1 MDSLIID
8 LIPPPRPYRTYLALF
23 VRRTRQLLVPFF
35 LWSIIKW
42 CVVGSLS
49 LDKLIHI
56 TFGSG
61 GFFWFLWA
69 LWVISIIFM
78 SGNLLSRVLGVREEI
93 INGVISLSLVLVI
106 VWGDIRILGFQ
117 YISYYFVFYT
127 IGYYCNKYNKLLI
140 ADSICFVLLSGLIW
154 FIMANFWNMHQLPF
168 FLKRVPHVPES
179 LMLYAYRFVTA
190 VIGIYAL
197 LGVGRRFLNGTK
209 LFNSQMA
216 RLGTISLGLYVVHLV
231 LIISLSRWIGL
242 MFPSCPLP
250 TMILLSFISA
260 SFMAVSIV
268 EILSRFNTTS
278 KLLLGKV

>member
-1 MDSLIID
+1 M
-8 LIPPPRPYRTYLALF
+8 
-23 VRRTRQLLVPFF
+23 
-35 LWSIIKW
+35 
-42 CVVGSLS
+42 
-49 LDKLIHI
+49 
-56 TFGSG
+56 
-61 GFFWFLWA
+61 
-69 LWVISIIFM
+69 
-78 SGNLLSRVLGVREEI
+78 
-93 INGVISLSLVLVI
+93 
-106 VWGDIRILGFQ
+106 
-117 YISYYFVFYT
+117 
-127 IGYYCNKYNKLLI
+127 
-140 ADSICFVLLSGLIW
+140 
-154 FIMANFWNMHQLPF
+154 
-168 FLKRVPHVPES
+168 PES